1 MVEIDKIL
9 PLVSKPGRY
18 SGGEYNI
25 CLKDKNA
32 VKLRFAFCF
41 PDSYE
46 IGMSNLGM
54 QILYHCLNM
63 EKDVWCERVFAPWTD
78 MEGEMRKNRIPLFA
92 LESRDPVGDFDIV
105 AFTLQYELC
114 YSNVLNMLELAGIPL
129 LAKDREEDCPV
140 IIGGGPC
147 SYNPEPIA
155 DFFDIFSIGE
165 GEEALPE
172 LSRLMI
178 EMKDNGT
185 YTREAF
191 LRRAASLGGFYVPSL
206 YNVSYNGDGSIAS
219 FAPKYEDVPAIVKK
233 RVISDFNDPK
243 FIPTKPYMPFIDTV
257 QDRITAEISRG
268 CIRGCRFCQA
278 GHVYRPIRERSVDCV
293 NEAAKKTF
301 ENTGYSEI
309 SLSCL
314 SVSDYSHV
322 DELCDALLDWT
333 NDKSVS
339 LSLPSLRADSFTR
352 ELMEKS
358 GAIRSSGLTFAPEAG
373 TQRLRDVINK
383 CLTEEDL
390 MHAVR
395 IAFDAKKTSVKLYFM
410 NGLPTE
416 TDEDTVGIA
425 DLAHKVI
432 DEFYA
437 CPNRNRQRQPQVTVS
452 VACFVPKPFT
462 PFQWE
467 AQVRRDE
474 LERRQRLLRESIH
487 SRKVRYNYH
496 SAEVSYLEA
505 VMARGNRRLAPVI
518 LEAHRQGIKFD
529 AWDEYF
535 NYEKWMS
542 CFDACGVQP
551 DFFAC
556 REIPE
561 DEILPWD
568 FIDCGVSKNY
578 LLRERHKAYEGVA
591 SHSCKDGCGGCGA
604 DKIGECLCRSQK

>member
-373 TQRLRDVINK
+373 TQRL
-383 CLTEEDL
+383 
-390 MHAVR
+390 
-395 IAFDAKKTSVKLYFM
+395 
-410 NGLPTE
+410 
-416 TDEDTVGIA
+416 
-425 DLAHKVI
+425 
-432 DEFYA
+432 
-437 CPNRNRQRQPQVTVS
+437 
-452 VACFVPKPFT
+452 
-462 PFQWE
+462 
-467 AQVRRDE
+467 
-474 LERRQRLLRESIH
+474 
-487 SRKVRYNYH
+487 
-496 SAEVSYLEA
+496 
-505 VMARGNRRLAPVI
+505 
-518 LEAHRQGIKFD
+518 
-529 AWDEYF
+529 
-535 NYEKWMS
+535 
-542 CFDACGVQP
+542 
-551 DFFAC
+551 
-556 REIPE
+556 
-561 DEILPWD
+561 
-568 FIDCGVSKNY
+568 
-578 LLRERHKAYEGVA
+578 
-591 SHSCKDGCGGCGA
+591 
-604 DKIGECLCRSQK
+604 